1 MNKESAD
8 KSREHLANERTFLA
22 WVRTG
27 LAFIGL
33 GFVIVKFGLFMK
45 QVAVLLEGKLVLPV
59 KGYSTGI
66 GVVMVAVGIVLAAFS
81 FLQYRRT
88 GKQIDNNEY
97 MPSSLLP
104 LLLTL
109 TILIG
114 GVVLIIYLM
123 PGLSAF

>member
-45 QVAVLLEGKLVLPV
+45 QLAVLMEGKLVLPV
-59 KGYSTGI
+59 RGYSTSI
-66 GVVMVAVGIVLAAFS
+66 GVIMVAVGIVLAVFS
-81 FLQYRRT
+81 FIQYRRT
-88 GKQIDNNEY
+88 GKHIDRSDY
-97 MPSSLLP
+97 QPSSFLP

-114 GVVLIIYLM
+114 GVVLVIYLM
-123 PGLSAF
+123 PGLRIL